1 MSCCSALPFMLA
13 LSCRAGA
20 RHCNP
25 ESTLAAPNLNDP
37 FICEKPPTCVKLQ
50 IHRYHYHAI
59 GQLSWLLHAVASQTS
74 TNASIPKK
82 AVIFGMS
89 DLKSEAIYSSSY
101 LLIHIQQAKC

>member
-50 IHRYHYHAI
+50 IHCYRYHAI

-74 TNASIPKK
+74 TNANIPKK
-82 AVIFGMS
+82 ADLFGMS
-89 DLKSEAIYSSSY
+89 DLKKVVMI
-101 LLIHIQQAKC
+101 